1 MSVDVCVEITSII
14 GTVSQMSTLE
24 IQTASGS
31 ATCKLLMLCITIFNL
46 LLKNIMNI
54 YLAI

>member
-46 LLKNIMNI
+46 LLKNIINI